1 MNNFFHF
8 LGFINFCVLI
18 TLSYYILNFVLS
30 LISKRYTL
38 IEPKHKT
45 FYVRSNMIKGLLL
58 GFWSPYAINL
68 LYNMYVYNEWSKN
81 QLKILAALYSSLDTV
96 SLFMVPKM
104 QLNTI
109 IHHIAVFLL
118 YMYCLWCDFNLVGL
132 TRIIIVYAI
141 WSTLA
146 WSVNL
151 YLSLRVYITRTN
163 YKLHILCIIAFF
175 SYLGCC
181 IMNWSYQLNSL
192 YTFWINDTFGIG
204 CYIYSITMLLI
215 IYDDI
220 VLMHYL
226 RKRITNYKRLKL
238 KN

>member
-1 MNNFFHF
+1 MNNFLHF
-8 LGFINFCVLI
+8 IGFINFCVWI
-18 TLSYYILNFVLS
+18 VMSYFILDFGLWKLTTGYRSIYPN
-30 LISKRYTL
+30 
-38 IEPKHKT
+38 HKT

-58 GFWSPYAINL
+58 GFWSPYAISL
-68 LYNMYVYNEWSKN
+68 LYNMYVYNSWNKG

-96 SLFMVPKM
+96 SLYMVPKM

-109 IHHIAVFLL
+109 VHHVAVFLL
-118 YMYCLWCDFNLVGL
+118 YMYCLWCDFELVGL

-151 YLSLRVYITRTN
+151 YLSLRVFVHRNN
-163 YKLHILCIIAFF
+163 YRLHILCIFAFF

-192 YTFWINDTFGIG
+192 YNFWNDGEFGIG
-204 CYIYSITMLLI
+204 CSIYSITMLFI

-226 RKRITNYKRLKL
+226 RKRITNYKQI

>member
-1 MNNFFHF
+1 MNNILHLFGFF
-8 LGFINFCVLI
+8 NFCFWI
-18 TLSYYILNFVLS
+18 TASYYFLDFVLWRLS
-30 LISKRYTL
+30 RRYKE
-38 IEPKHKT
+38 IKPIHKSY
-45 FYVRSNMIKGLLL
+45 YVRSNMIKGLLL

-68 LYNMYVYNEWSKN
+68 LISLYLYDSWNKE
-81 QLKILAALYSSLDTV
+81 QLKVLAALYSSLDTV
-96 SLFMVPKM
+96 SLYMVPKM

-109 IHHIAVFLL
+109 VHHVAVFLL
-118 YMYCLWCDFNLVGL
+118 YMYCLWCDFELVGL

-146 WSVNL
+146 WTVNL
-151 YLSLRVYITRTN
+151 YLSLRVYIEKTN
-163 YKLHILCIIAFF
+163 YKLHVLCICAFT

-192 YTFWINDTFGIG
+192 YTFWNNDEFGFG
-204 CYIYSITMLLI
+204 CLCYFITMLLI

-226 RKRITNYKRLKL
+226 RKRITNYKAI